1 MYLSKVG
8 QSQKKV
14 TFGDTVKSNLAE
26 TLFKSKVVDTVK
38 SHVTFKSNLADTAKS
53 NATDTFKSSIM

>member
-1 MYLSKVG
+1 MYLSKLG

-26 TLFKSKVVDTVK
+26 TLVKSNVVDTVK
-38 SHVTFKSNLADTAKS
+38 SHVTFKSNLADIPKS
-53 NATDTFKSSIM
+53 HVTDTFKSSTI